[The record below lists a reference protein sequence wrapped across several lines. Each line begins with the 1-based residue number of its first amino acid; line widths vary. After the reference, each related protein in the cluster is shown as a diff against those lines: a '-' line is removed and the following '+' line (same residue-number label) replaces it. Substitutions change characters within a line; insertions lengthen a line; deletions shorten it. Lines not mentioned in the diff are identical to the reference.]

1 MSSMNKQ
8 QPQQPQQLEEL
19 QGELQG
25 QQEGAMTEDGLLASQ
40 DQRVANQEQ
49 SL

>member
-1 MSSMNKQ
+1 MSQ
-8 QPQQPQQLEEL
+8 QGQMAQGQEQGVP